1 MAVFFVNFLH
11 YLGVHMKSPPGP
23 YTRKTAYDPDVS
35 RVVGVRISPELLK
48 RLRLVAA
55 ERDLTVCSLLRNEA
69 ERLVSDNGAQR

>member
-1 MAVFFVNFLH
+1 MT
-11 YLGVHMKSPPGP
+11 SPPRP

-48 RLRLVAA
+48 RLRFIAA

-69 ERLVSDNGAQR
+69 ERLVSESGTQH